1 MLHSAHLAF
10 EHPITGE
17 SLDLNAPLPEVFAP
31 FVEASLRLE

>member
-1 MLHSAHLAF
+1 MLHIAHLVF

-31 FVEASLRLE
+31 FLDASLRLD